1 MARPSRCSRA
11 RRPAVAFVAAVFAL
25 AACGDAGDDASPSDP
40 AGGSDTTVDADGGAG
55 GAGGASDG
63 ATDASAV
70 ATTVAGEPSTTDD
83 PAAAPPTGK
92 PEVAI
97 PDEVPTELVVTDL
110 IVGSG
115 PEADVGDTVTVHY
128 VGVRTVDGVEFDN
141 SYDRGTPFPL
151 VLGTGSVI
159 QGWDQGLIGVQA
171 GTRRQLDI
179 PAELAYGDIARSDVI
194 RANEALTFVVDVI
207 SVEKRPAPVVP
218 PMADPADCPATD
230 GSEAQQQEFTE
241 MQPFCI
247 DVTKTYTAEVT
258 TNFGS
263 FTIALDPAAAPQ
275 NVNNF
280 VTLAR
285 YKYFDGTECHR
296 VLTDFVVQCGDPDAS
311 GFGGPGYTIPD
322 ELPLPGE
329 YEVGSIAMANT
340 GRPDSAGSQFFI
352 ISGPQGASLP
362 PQYSLFGQVGD
373 GFPVI
378 SELNTLENPNGDNG
392 TPPLETI
399 TIESITITEA

>member
-1 MARPSRCSRA
+1 MRSIRPG
-11 RRPAVAFVAAVFAL
+11 RRPVIAIVAAALVL
-25 AACGDAGDDASPSDP
+25 AACGESGDDAPVADSD
-40 AGGSDTTVDADGGAG
+40 GV
-55 GAGGASDG
+55 ASDG
-63 ATDASAV
+63 AASDGAAGATTATTAPSV
-70 ATTVAGEPSTTDD
+70 ATDPVTTDGST
-83 PAAAPPTGK
+83 APDVAK
-92 PEVAI
+92 PDVEI
-97 PDEVPTELVVTDL
+97 PDEVPTELVITDL
-110 IVGSG
+110 TEGTG
-115 PEADVGDTVTVHY
+115 PTAGVGDTVTVHY

-141 SYDRGTPFPL
+141 SYDRGQPFPL

-159 QGWDQGLIGVQA
+159 QGWDDGLIGVQA

-179 PAELAYGDIARSDVI
+179 PSDLAYGDIARSDVI
-194 RANEALTFVVDVI
+194 RAGEALTFVVDVV
-207 SVEKRPAPVVP
+207 SVEKRALPTVP

-230 GSEAQQQEFTE
+230 GSEPQQQEFGE

-247 DVTKTYTAEVT
+247 DVTRIYTADVV

-263 FTIALDPAAAPQ
+263 FTIELDPTSAPQ

-329 YEVGSIAMANT
+329 YEIGSIAMANT
-340 GRPDSAGSQFFI
+340 GAPDSAGSQFFI
-352 ISGPQGASLP
+352 ISGEQGASLP
-362 PQYSLFGQVGD
+362 PQYSLFGQVGAE

-392 TPPLETI
+392 TPPLQTI
-399 TIESITITEA
+399 TIESVTISES